1 MIFYGWNKTINRV
14 RGMVCCIM
22 PVPIIDGC
30 DIAGWHAWYG
40 CYIEFCDEF
49 MKDQIYNSPGV
60 H

>member
-1 MIFYGWNKTINRV
+1 MIFYGSNKTINRV

-49 MKDQIYNSPGV
+49 MKD
-60 H
+60 